1 MVERQ
6 QNCRG
11 GFDSRTPH
19 FGLLAQLVE
28 RLVYTQLVVGSSPA
42 QSTMRSSPWE
52 SGPLWGVSAIPV
64 FRDER
69 AVFDSQRRAQR
80 CLRAETGA
88 VGRCGLASTGFSWAC
103 FRQGYSF
110 GR

>member
-1 MVERQ
+1 MAG
-6 QNCRG
+6 G

-52 SGPLWGVSAIPV
+52 SGPLWGCHCHPGILRGDAGWVRFPAQSAAL
-64 FRDER
+64 F
-69 AVFDSQRRAQR
+69 ACGS
-80 CLRAETGA
+80 
-88 VGRCGLASTGFSWAC
+88 GRG
-103 FRQGYSF
+103 
-110 GR
+110 